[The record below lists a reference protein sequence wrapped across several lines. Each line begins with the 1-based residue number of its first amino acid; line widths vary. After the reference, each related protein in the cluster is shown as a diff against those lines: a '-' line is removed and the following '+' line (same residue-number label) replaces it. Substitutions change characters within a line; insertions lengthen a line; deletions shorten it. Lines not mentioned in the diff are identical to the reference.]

1 VGLYSE
7 GWVRTGVTQESRQ
20 NSVGLFAQNETRWL
34 PWLRSVAGLRA
45 DRSSVDVTSKH
56 RRQQRRAQRLDQQ
69 PKLSL
74 IFGPGRRVKSS
85 STGATAFTAMTP
97 AA

>member
-1 VGLYSE
+1 V
-7 GWVRTGVTQESRQ
+7 RQ

-45 DRSSVDVTSKH
+45 DRSSVDVTSNIDANSG
-56 RRQQRRAQRLDQQ
+56 QRSAWINS

-74 IFGPGRRVKSS
+74 IFGPWAKSEVF
-85 STGATAFTAMTP
+85 STGATAFTATTP